1 MEGIQRRSKIIS
13 YLSSAAQPV
22 SGTELASRF
31 GVSRQVIVQDIA
43 LLRAT
48 NKNIL
53 STNKGYILYHPEINS
68 TKAKRIFPVFHNSDE
83 IRDELYTIIDSG
95 GKVLDVV
102 VEHDVYGQITLDL
115 ILKNRSD
122 VDEFMEKIE
131 HSTSQPL
138 HVLTGGLHYH
148 SVEAENEDILNKI
161 EKQLEEKGFL
171 KK

>member
-1 MEGIQRRSKIIS
+1 MKKI
-13 YLSSAAQPV
+13 
-22 SGTELASRF
+22 
-31 GVSRQVIVQDIA
+31 
-43 LLRAT
+43 
-48 NKNIL
+48 K
-53 STNKGYILYHPEINS
+53 
-68 TKAKRIFPVFHNSDE
+68 KRIFPVFHNSDE